1 MFPPAWAP
9 PLMPQ
14 LGCFAGQRL
23 RSSRWYRRSARLLG
37 RSAGCSAA
45 WQRASFGTKR
55 PPVQIRPPR
64 PRSRAT
70 LSAEGGLFLLLFFA
84 YSRKVRQRLVAQ
96 LVASQVRWKFGLT
109 QAPER
114 DVTLRLWRRAP

>member
-1 MFPPAWAP
+1 
-9 PLMPQ
+9 
-14 LGCFAGQRL
+14 
-23 RSSRWYRRSARLLG
+23 
-37 RSAGCSAA
+37 
-45 WQRASFGTKR
+45 
-55 PPVQIRPPR
+55 
-64 PRSRAT
+64 
-70 LSAEGGLFLLLFFA
+70 LLFFA